1 MKELYISPE
10 VELIGFVAEERL
22 AGNVNWGDLDEVPGQ
37 NGGIQLGGNSN
48 PGNPEMSQ
56 VGDIHLP
63 FPKL

>member
-10 VELIGFVAEERL
+10 VELIDFVAEERL
-22 AGNVNWGDLDEVPGQ
+22 AGNVNWGDLDEAP
-37 NGGIQLGGNSN
+37 NGGIQLGVNST

-56 VGDIHLP
+56 AGDIHLP